1 MKRLR
6 RLYGIIF
13 EEKILDIWRR
23 MEKEKLLFQI
33 SPEANQKL
41 DEVPRNLN
49 TNDSDICV
57 NEVVIDKSAQGS
69 TVNQLIGIAKGPL
82 SELSDKE
89 IMDLK
94 ARDYLNRS

>member
-1 MKRLR
+1 
-6 RLYGIIF
+6 
-13 EEKILDIWRR
+13 

-33 SPEANQKL
+33 SPEANQEL

-82 SELSDKE
+82 SELSGKE

>member
-1 MKRLR
+1 MKRSR

-13 EEKILDIWRR
+13 EEKILDIWSR
-23 MEKEKLLFQI
+23 MEKEKLSLLI

-41 DEVPRNLN
+41 DELIRNSN
-49 TNDSDICV
+49 TNVSDICV

-69 TVNQLIGIAKGPL
+69 TVNQFIAIAKGPL